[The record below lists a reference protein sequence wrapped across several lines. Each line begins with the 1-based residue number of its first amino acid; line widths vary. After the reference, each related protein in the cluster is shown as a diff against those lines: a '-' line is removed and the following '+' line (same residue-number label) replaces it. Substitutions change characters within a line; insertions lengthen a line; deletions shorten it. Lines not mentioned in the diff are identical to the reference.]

1 MEPSFLRLMAMPT
14 VGNLS
19 QVRTAALAVLIGLLS
34 IVLHELS
41 HCFVA
46 SRWGILT
53 GTLRIQL
60 YLGTIPIVGLKLAG
74 LYTLPPRGRLAVW
87 SAGVFTNLS
96 ITAAALLAIRTVAP
110 GSAALGLTAAINWLL
125 AIFNLMP
132 LLPTDGY
139 FMLCTLVKDSNVRV
153 RAWSWV
159 RRPFHHGQA
168 ASFGVRAG
176 IYRRDSLAAAEYIAA
191 SRDAH
196 RECRPWESALAIRV
210 FPGAAG
216 PVPGD
221 ALAHIS
227 TDGGYGVMRSV
238 LILGRWFYPAD
249 ISLLM
254 WLAALTL
261 LAFLLGRRTAQNRRI
276 NGSCALRNWGV
287 GLPRNDRG
295 RDGRLRVQL
304 TSIRCRLR
312 RLAGRVRL

>member
-1 MEPSFLRLMAMPT
+1 M
-14 VGNLS
+14 
-19 QVRTAALAVLIGLLS
+19 AVLIGLLS

-96 ITAAALLAIRTVAP
+96 ITAASLLAIRTVAP
-110 GSAALGLTAAINWLL
+110 GSARFGADGSDQLASGDIQSDAAIAHRWLL
-125 AIFNLMP
+125 HALHAGQRFE
-132 LLPTDGY
+132 
-139 FMLCTLVKDSNVRV
+139 
-153 RAWSWV
+153 RARAGVELGSASV
-159 RRPFHHGQA
+159 PSGQA

-176 IYRRDSLAAAEYIAA
+176 IYRRDSLAAAEYITA

-196 RECRPWESALAIRV
+196 RERGIRTLAR
-210 FPGAAG
+210 AAG
-216 PVPGD
+216 TVPGD

-249 ISLLM
+249 ISLLV
-254 WLAALTL
+254 WLAALTASRL
-261 LAFLLGRRTAQNRRI
+261 STGQGTAQNRHI
-276 NGSCALRNWGV
+276 NGSCALRNWRV

-295 RDGRLRVQL
+295 GDGRLRVQL
-304 TSIRCRLR
+304 TSIGCRLR